1 MAGSPRR
8 LQPLTPRQRPGAV
21 VAVVAALTLALLTPA
36 TVAAGEQP
44 EEALS
49 QPNPAMVR
57 LIERRQAELRR
68 MAGAMRVIGRFLK
81 AEGANVADVGA
92 AAESLRSVAAGFNRD
107 LFPEGSATRP
117 EIWQDWDIFTERAA
131 ELQTSA
137 GRLATAAATGNT
149 EAVRAAIVD
158 VAQACS
164 TCHELFRRKQ
174 P

>member
-1 MAGSPRR
+1 M
-8 LQPLTPRQRPGAV
+8 

-92 AAESLRSVAAGFNRD
+92 AAESLRSVAAGFIRD
-107 LFPEGSATRP
+107 LFPVGSAIGVGRCAARP